1 MKRMI
6 MQIATTP
13 GTDRYVITVSGEVDL
28 ATSPDLDAAIIAA
41 LDSGA
46 GSLVVDLTDVSF
58 MDSSGLGV
66 IVRGLKRCREAD
78 KDLDLVITNERVLK
92 VFGITGLDQVIP
104 IHDSLE
110 DI

>member
-1 MKRMI
+1 

-13 GTDRYVITVSGEVDL
+13 GSDRYVITVSGEVDL
-28 ATSPDLDAAIIAA
+28 ATSPELDNAIIVAIE
-41 LDSGA
+41 SGTS
-46 GSLVVDLTDVSF
+46 SLAIDLTDVSF

-104 IHDSLE
+104 IHDSIQ

>member
-1 MKRMI
+1 MI

-13 GTDRYVITVSGEVDL
+13 GSDRYLITVSGEVDL
-28 ATSPDLDAAIIAA
+28 ATSPQLDTAVIAAI
-41 LDSGA
+41 DSGA
-46 GSLVVDLTDVSF
+46 TSVVIDLTDVSF

-66 IVRGLKRCREAD
+66 IVRALKRCREAEN
-78 KDLDLVITNERVLK
+78 DLDLVITNERVLK

-104 IHDSLE
+104 IHASIQ

>member
-1 MKRMI
+1 

-13 GTDRYVITVSGEVDL
+13 GSDRYVIAVSGEVDL
-28 ATSPDLDAAIIAA
+28 ATSPELDVAIIAA
-41 LDSGA
+41 IDSGTSSVA
-46 GSLVVDLTDVSF
+46 IDLTDVSF

-78 KDLDLVITNERVLK
+78 IDLDLVITNERVLK

-104 IHDSLE
+104 IHASIE

>member
-1 MKRMI
+1 
-6 MQIATTP
+6 MQIFQTSNL
-13 GTDRYVITVSGEVDL
+13 GRHVITVSGEVDL
-28 ATSPDLDAAIIAA
+28 ASSPQLDDAIIST

-46 GSLVVDLTDVSF
+46 KAVAIDLTDVSF

-66 IVRGLKRCREAD
+66 IVRGLKRCREAEI
-78 KDLDLVITNERVLK
+78 DLDLVITNERVLK

-104 IHDSLE
+104 IHSSIS

>member
-1 MKRMI
+1 MH
-6 MQIATTP
+6 IATTP
-13 GTDRYVITVSGEVDL
+13 GSDRYVITVSGEVDL
-28 ATSPDLDAAIIAA
+28 ATSPNLDSEIIAA
-41 LDSGA
+41 IESGTN
-46 GSLVVDLTDVSF
+46 SVVIDLTDVSF

-78 KDLDLVITNERVLK
+78 KELDLVITNERVLK

>member
-1 MKRMI
+1 M

-13 GTDRYVITVSGEVDL
+13 GSDRYLITVSGEVDL
-28 ATSPDLDAAIIAA
+28 ATSPDLDVAIIAA
-41 LDSGA
+41 IDSGT
-46 GSLVVDLTDVSF
+46 SSVVIDLTDVSF

-66 IVRGLKRCREAD
+66 IVRALKRCREAEN
-78 KDLDLVITNERVLK
+78 DLDLVITNERVLK

-104 IHDSLE
+104 IHASIQ

>member
-1 MKRMI
+1 

-13 GTDRYVITVSGEVDL
+13 GADRYVITVSGEVDL
-28 ATSPDLDAAIIAA
+28 ATSPELDNAIIVAIE
-41 LDSGA
+41 SGTS
-46 GSLVVDLTDVSF
+46 SLAIDLTDVSF

-104 IHDSLE
+104 IHDSIQ

>member
-1 MKRMI
+1 MI

-13 GTDRYVITVSGEVDL
+13 GSDRYVITVSGEVDL
-28 ATSPDLDAAIIAA
+28 ASSPELDAAVIAA
-41 LDSGA
+41 IESGSS
-46 GSLVVDLTDVSF
+46 SLVIDLTDVSF

-104 IHDSLE
+104 IHDSIE

>member
-1 MKRMI
+1 MM

-13 GTDRYVITVSGEVDL
+13 GSDRYLITVSGEVDL
-28 ATSPDLDAAIIAA
+28 ATSPELDIAIIAA
-41 LDSGA
+41 IDSGTP
-46 GSLVVDLTDVSF
+46 SVVIDLTDVSF

-66 IVRGLKRCREAD
+66 IVRALKRCREAEN
-78 KDLDLVITNERVLK
+78 DLDLVITNERVLK

-104 IHDSLE
+104 IHASIQ

>member
-1 MKRMI
+1 

-13 GTDRYVITVSGEVDL
+13 GSDRYVITVSGEVDL
-28 ATSPDLDAAIIAA
+28 ATSPELDNAIISAIE
-41 LDSGA
+41 SGTSSVA
-46 GSLVVDLTDVSF
+46 IDLTDVSF

-104 IHDSLE
+104 IHDSIQ

>member
-1 MKRMI
+1 

-13 GTDRYVITVSGEVDL
+13 GSDRYVITVSGEVDL
-28 ATSPDLDAAIIAA
+28 ATSPELDLVIIAA

>member
-1 MKRMI
+1 

-13 GTDRYVITVSGEVDL
+13 GSDRYVITVSGEVDL
-28 ATSPDLDAAIIAA
+28 ATSPELDVAIIGAI
-41 LDSGA
+41 DSGTSSVA
-46 GSLVVDLTDVSF
+46 IDLTDVSF

-104 IHDSLE
+104 IHDSIE

>member
-1 MKRMI
+1 

-28 ATSPDLDAAIIAA
+28 ATSPELDVAIIAA
-41 LDSGA
+41 IDSGTSSVA
-46 GSLVVDLTDVSF
+46 IDLTDVSF

-78 KDLDLVITNERVLK
+78 IDLDLVITNERVLK

-104 IHDSLE
+104 IHASIA

>member
-1 MKRMI
+1 MKRTI

-13 GTDRYVITVSGEVDL
+13 GSDRYVLTVSGEVDL
-28 ATSPDLDAAIIAA
+28 ATSPEVDAAIIGAIE
-41 LDSGA
+41 SGT
-46 GSLVVDLTDVSF
+46 SSVVIDLTDVSF

-66 IVRGLKRCREAD
+66 IVRGLKRCRESE
-78 KDLDLVITNERVLK
+78 KDLDLVITNDRVLK

-104 IHDSLE
+104 IHDSIE

>member
-1 MKRMI
+1 MI

-13 GTDRYVITVSGEVDL
+13 GSDRYVITVSGEVDL
-28 ATSPDLDAAIIAA
+28 ATSPELDAAIIAA
-41 LDSGA
+41 IESGTSSVA
-46 GSLVVDLTDVSF
+46 IDLTDVSF

-66 IVRGLKRCREAD
+66 IVRGLKRCREAEI
-78 KDLDLVITNERVLK
+78 DLDLVITNERVLK

-104 IHDSLE
+104 IHSSIS

>member
-1 MKRMI
+1 
-6 MQIATTP
+6 MQIAQTSNA
-13 GTDRYVITVSGEVDL
+13 DRNVITVSGEVDL
-28 ATSPDLDAAIIAA
+28 ATSPHLDAAIISA

-46 GSLVVDLTDVSF
+46 KAVAIDLTDVTF

-78 KDLDLVITNERVLK
+78 IDLDLVITNDRVLK

-104 IHDSLE
+104 IHSSIS

>member
-1 MKRMI
+1 MI

-13 GTDRYVITVSGEVDL
+13 GSDRYVITVSGEVDL
-28 ATSPDLDAAIIAA
+28 ATSPDLDVAIIAA
-41 LDSGA
+41 IDSGTSSVA
-46 GSLVVDLTDVSF
+46 IDLTGVSF

-78 KDLDLVITNERVLK
+78 IDLDLVITNERVLK

-104 IHDSLE
+104 IHASIQ

>member
-1 MKRMI
+1 MK

-13 GTDRYVITVSGEVDL
+13 GSDRYLITVSGEVDL
-28 ATSPDLDAAIIAA
+28 ATSPDLDVAIIAA
-41 LDSGA
+41 IDSGA
-46 GSLVVDLTDVSF
+46 TSVVIDLTDVSF

-66 IVRGLKRCREAD
+66 IVRALKRCREAEN
-78 KDLDLVITNERVLK
+78 DLDLVITNERVLK

-104 IHDSLE
+104 IHASIQ

>member
-1 MKRMI
+1 

-13 GTDRYVITVSGEVDL
+13 GSDRYIVTVSGEVDL
-28 ATSPDLDAAIIAA
+28 ATSPDLDAAVIAGLESGTDSVII
-41 LDSGA
+41 
-46 GSLVVDLTDVSF
+46 DLTDVSF

-66 IVRGLKRCREAD
+66 IVRALKRCREAEIE
-78 KDLDLVITNERVLK
+78 LDLVISNDRVLK

-104 IHDSLE
+104 IHDSIE

>member
-1 MKRMI
+1 M

-13 GTDRYVITVSGEVDL
+13 GSDRYLITVSVEVDL
-28 ATSPDLDAAIIAA
+28 ATSPELDIAIIAA
-41 LDSGA
+41 IDFGA
-46 GSLVVDLTDVSF
+46 TSVVIDLTDVSF

-66 IVRGLKRCREAD
+66 IVRALKRCREAEN
-78 KDLDLVITNERVLK
+78 DLDLVITNERVLK

-104 IHDSLE
+104 IHASIQ

>member
-1 MKRMI
+1 MRIEM
-6 MQIATTP
+6 TSNS
-13 GTDRYVITVSGEVDL
+13 DRQVITVSGEVDL
-28 ATSPDLDAAIIAA
+28 ATSPDLDVAIIAA
-41 LDSGA
+41 LESGVE
-46 GSLVVDLTDVSF
+46 SLVIDLAEVSF

-78 KDLDLVITNERVLK
+78 KDLDLIISNERVLK

-104 IHDSLE
+104 IHTSIE

>member
-1 MKRMI
+1 
-6 MQIATTP
+6 MQISQTSNP
-13 GTDRYVITVSGEVDL
+13 DRHVITVSGEVDL
-28 ATSPDLDAAIIAA
+28 ASSPQLDDAIISA

-46 GSLVVDLTDVSF
+46 KAVAIDLTDVSF

-66 IVRGLKRCREAD
+66 IVRGLKRCREAEI
-78 KDLDLVITNERVLK
+78 DLDLVITNERVLK

-104 IHDSLE
+104 IHSSIS

>member
-1 MKRMI
+1 MI

-13 GTDRYVITVSGEVDL
+13 GSDRYVITVSGEVDL
-28 ATSPDLDAAIIAA
+28 ATSPELDNAIIVAIE
-41 LDSGA
+41 SGTS
-46 GSLVVDLTDVSF
+46 SLAIDLTDVSF

-104 IHDSLE
+104 IHDSIQ

>member
-1 MKRMI
+1 MI
-6 MQIATTP
+6 LQIATTP
-13 GTDRYVITVSGEVDL
+13 GLDRYVITVSGEVDL
-28 ATSPDLDAAIIAA
+28 ATSPELDTAIIAA
-41 LDSGA
+41 IESGTSSVA
-46 GSLVVDLTDVSF
+46 IDLTDVSF

-104 IHDSLE
+104 IHDSIE

>member
-1 MKRMI
+1 ML
-6 MQIATTP
+6 IATTP
-13 GTDRYVITVSGEVDL
+13 GSDRYVITVSGEVDL
-28 ATSPDLDAAIIAA
+28 ATSPDLDLVIIAA
-41 LDSGA
+41 LESGTE
-46 GSLVVDLTDVSF
+46 SVVVDLTDVSF

-78 KDLDLVITNERVLK
+78 KNLDLVITNERVLK

>member
-1 MKRMI
+1 

-13 GTDRYVITVSGEVDL
+13 GSDRYVITVSGEVDL
-28 ATSPDLDAAIIAA
+28 ATSPELDNAIIAA
-41 LDSGA
+41 IESGTA
-46 GSLVVDLTDVSF
+46 SLAIDLTDVSF

-78 KDLDLVITNERVLK
+78 KELDLVITNERVLK

-104 IHDSLE
+104 IHDSIE

>member
-1 MKRMI
+1 
-6 MQIATTP
+6 MQITTTP
-13 GTDRYVITVSGEVDL
+13 GSERYVLTVSGEVDL
-28 ATSPDLDAAIIAA
+28 ATSPDLDAAVIAA
-41 LDSGA
+41 IESGA
-46 GSLVVDLTDVSF
+46 TSVVIDLTDVSF

-78 KDLDLVITNERVLK
+78 RDLDLIITNDRVLK

-104 IHDSLE
+104 IHASIQ